1 MRIWMRT
8 LVSLRSVNTSAKGV
22 PVRNFWQDV
31 RFGLRVLSKSSSF
44 AAIAILTLALGI
56 GANTALFSV
65 VNGVLLN
72 PLPFP
77 NPDQLVAVYSR
88 TANFKE
94 SSSSYPNFLDWQKQ
108 NKSFASLGAFR
119 SESYNLTGI
128 GEPERL
134 NCHMISA
141 QFLPALGVPL
151 PLGRNFRPEEDQ
163 PGAAPV
169 ALLGD
174 GLWKRKFG
182 ASPDI
187 LGKTLTLNGK
197 SYTVVGVA
205 PGRLP
210 VYSPTDVF
218 VPIGQWTDP
227 TFRDRRISMGM
238 NAIGRLKP
246 GVTFEEARAEMDRIG
261 TNLAAAY
268 PEANTGS
275 GVTLV
280 PLKADVVGDVRG
292 ILLVLLGA
300 VGFVLLIACANV
312 ANLLLARST
321 GRAREFAIRS
331 ALGASPARVIRQLL
345 TESVILGIGGGL
357 IGLLL
362 AKWGTRAILAAL
374 PAALPRSEEIGIDAH
389 VLLFTMGIS
398 FLTGILFGLV
408 PAIKSLRP
416 DMHETLKEGGRGS
429 SGARH
434 RTQSVFVILEMAMAL
449 VLLIGAGLMIRSLA
463 ALWGVNPG
471 FDAHQVLTYDISFTS
486 RADVTAGQLRAK
498 YRESLRQFE
507 NVPGV
512 ENVSMMG
519 GSLPMTGDSE
529 VPFWIEG
536 QPKPANQNEM
546 PFALFYLVTSEYAQ
560 AMRIPLERG
569 RFFNTRDDEH
579 APVVAVIDSSFARK
593 HFPGQDPVGKHLN
606 IGLLDM
612 QPEIVGVIGHV
623 EHWGLGSREHQ
634 DLQSQIYLLVWQL
647 PDRFWPLLA
656 NGVGWVARTT
666 GAPGGVISGIR
677 EGEAKVDSTAV
688 IYNTRPMEEIVA
700 NSIAKQ
706 RLTMILLSVFSTLAL
721 ALSAVGIYGVIS
733 YLTGQRTH
741 EIGIRVALGASA
753 SDVLRM
759 ILGEGMRITLVGVG
773 IGVVAALGLTRLITK
788 VIYGVS
794 ASDPLTF
801 FGVAILLSGVALLA
815 CYVPARRAMRVD
827 PIIALRYE

>member
-1 MRIWMRT
+1 
-8 LVSLRSVNTSAKGV
+8 
-22 PVRNFWQDV
+22 VRNFWQDV
-31 RFGLRVLSKSSSF
+31 RYGLRVLSKSSGF

-77 NPDQLVAVYSR
+77 NPDELLAVYSK
-88 TANFKE
+88 T
-94 SSSSYPNFLDWQKQ
+94 SSFGQSSISYPNFLDWHKD
-108 NKSFASLGAFR
+108 NTSFSSLGAFR

-134 NCHMISA
+134 NCQMVSA
-141 QFLPALGVPL
+141 EFLPALGIPL

-163 PGAAPV
+163 AGAAPV
-169 ALLGD
+169 ALVGD
-174 GLWKRKFG
+174 RLWKRKFG

-187 LGKTLTLNGK
+187 LGKSLTLNGK

-205 PGRLP
+205 PSRLP
-210 VYSPTDVF
+210 VFSPTDVY

-227 TFRDRRISMGM
+227 TFRDRRITMGM
-238 NAIGRLKP
+238 NSIGRLKP
-246 GVTFEEARAEMDRIG
+246 GVTFEQARADMDRIG
-261 TNLAAAY
+261 RNLEAAY
-268 PEANTGS
+268 PDSNKGTGI
-275 GVTLV
+275 TLV
-280 PLKADVVGDVRG
+280 PLKTDVVGDVRG
-292 ILLVLLGA
+292 VLLVLLGA

-345 TESVILGIGGGL
+345 TESVMLGVGGGV

-374 PAALPRSEEIGIDAH
+374 PAALPRSEEIGIDSH
-389 VLLFTMGIS
+389 VLLFTVGVS
-398 FLTGILFGLV
+398 VLTGILFGLV
-408 PAIKSLRP
+408 PAIKTLRP

-434 RTQSVFVILEMAMAL
+434 GTQNVFVIVEMAMAL

-463 ALWGVNPG
+463 ALWRVNPG
-471 FDAHQVLTYDISFTS
+471 FDSRQVLTYDVSFTS
-486 RADVTAGQLRAK
+486 PADITAGQLRAK
-498 YRESLRQFE
+498 YRETLRHFE

-512 ENVSMMG
+512 ESVSLMG

-536 QPKPANQNEM
+536 QPKPASQNEM
-546 PFALFYLVTSEYAQ
+546 PFALFYLVTPGYRET
-560 AMRIPLERG
+560 MRIPLEHG
-569 RFFNTRDDEH
+569 RFFNARDDERTPT
-579 APVVAVIDSSFARK
+579 AAVIDSSFARK
-593 HFPGQDPVGKHLN
+593 YFPGQDPVGKRLHLS
-606 IGLLDM
+606 LLEM

-634 DLQSQIYLLVWQL
+634 DLQSQIYLVIWQV

-666 GAPGGVISGIR
+666 GAPASIVSGIR
-677 EGEAKVDSTAV
+677 EAEAKVDATAV
-688 IYNTRPMEEIVA
+688 TYNVRPMEEIVA

-706 RLTMILLSVFSTLAL
+706 RLAMILLSVFSTLAL
-721 ALSAVGIYGVIS
+721 VLSAIGIYGVIS

-759 ILGEGMRITLVGVG
+759 IVGEGMRIALIGVG
-773 IGVVAALGLTRLITK
+773 IGIVAALGLTRLITK
-788 VIYGVS
+788 IIYGVS
-794 ASDPLTF
+794 ANDPLTF
-801 FGVAILLSGVALLA
+801 IGVAVLLSGVALIA
-815 CYVPARRAMRVD
+815 CYIPARRAMRVD

>member
-1 MRIWMRT
+1 
-8 LVSLRSVNTSAKGV
+8 
-22 PVRNFWQDV
+22 VRNFWQDV
-31 RFGLRVLSKSSSF
+31 RYGLRVFSKSSGF

-77 NPDQLVAVYSR
+77 NPDQLLAVYSR
-88 TANFKE
+88 TSSFGE
-94 SSSSYPNFLDWQKQ
+94 SSISYPNFLDWHKD
-108 NKSFASLGAFR
+108 NNSFSSISAFR
-119 SESYNLTGI
+119 SEDYNMTGA

-134 NCHMISA
+134 HGHMISA
-141 QFLPALGVPL
+141 DFFLTLGVQL
-151 PLGRNFRPEEDQ
+151 PLGRNIRPEEDQ
-163 PGAAPV
+163 AGAAPV
-169 ALLGD
+169 VVIGD

-182 ASPDI
+182 SSQDV
-187 LGKTLTLNGK
+187 LGKSLNLNGK
-197 SYTVVGVA
+197 AYTVIGVA

-210 VYSPTDVF
+210 VFSPTDVY

-227 TFRDRRISMGM
+227 TFRDRRISMGTTS
-238 NAIGRLKP
+238 IGRLKP
-246 GVTFEEARAEMDRIG
+246 GVTLEQARADMDRIG
-261 TNLAAAY
+261 HNLETAY
-268 PEANTGS
+268 PDSNKGTGIA
-275 GVTLV
+275 LV
-280 PLKADVVGDVRG
+280 PLKTDVVGDVRG
-292 ILLVLLGA
+292 VLLVLLGA

-345 TESVILGIGGGL
+345 TESVMLGIGGGA

-374 PAALPRSEEIGIDAH
+374 PDALPRAEEIGIDSH
-389 VLLFTMGIS
+389 VLLFTVGVS
-398 FLTGILFGLV
+398 VLTGILFGLV
-408 PAIKSLRP
+408 PAIKTLRP

-434 RTQSVFVILEMAMAL
+434 RTQSVFVIVEMAMAL

-471 FDAHQVLTYDISFTS
+471 FDARNVLSFNISVTS
-486 RADVTAGQLRAK
+486 DPAITADQLRAK
-498 YRESLRQFE
+498 YRETLRQFE
-507 NVPGV
+507 RVPGV
-512 ENVSMMG
+512 DGVSVIG

-536 QPKPANQNEM
+536 QAKPANENEM
-546 PFALFYLVTSEYAQ
+546 PFALFYLVSPAYQ
-560 AMRIPLERG
+560 PVMRIPMERG
-569 RFFNTRDDEH
+569 RFFNARDDEH
-579 APVVAVIDSSFARK
+579 TPVVAVIDASFAHK
-593 HFPGQDPVGKHLN
+593 YFPGQDPVGKHLN
-606 IGLLDM
+606 IGLLDI
-612 QPEIVGVIGHV
+612 QPEIVGVSGHV
-623 EHWGLGSREHQ
+623 EHWGLGSRGHEN
-634 DLQSQIYLLVWQL
+634 LQAQIYLLVWQV

-656 NGVGWVARTT
+656 NGAGYVARTA
-666 GAPGGVISGIR
+666 GAPAGIVSAVR
-677 EGEAKVDSTAV
+677 EAESRVDSSAV
-688 IYNTRPMEEIVA
+688 IYNARPLQEIVA

-706 RLTMILLSVFSTLAL
+706 RLAMILLSVFSTLAL
-721 ALSAVGIYGVIS
+721 VLSAVGIYGVIS

-759 ILGEGMRITLVGVG
+759 IVGEGMRIALIGVG
-773 IGVVAALGLTRLITK
+773 IGIAAALGLTRLITK
-788 VIYGVS
+788 LIFGVG
-794 ASDPLTF
+794 ANDPLTF
-801 FGVAILLSGVALLA
+801 IGVAVLLSGVALVA
-815 CYVPARRAMRVD
+815 CYIPARRATRVD